1 MWRPEE
7 TRVAK
12 TMQRGGPLADRTL
25 DGFLAAFK
33 AALWELAPEVPQH
46 QKDLYPFTRI
56 IRVHVANPGSWLVP
70 PFTDPVGLVYL
81 HRFGTLPSLLD
92 GLRSGQALG
101 LDADL
106 TIDVCNAADREKD
119 QDEDRDR
126 EALAREAF
134 LQIMGEYACRH
145 PAK

>member
-1 MWRPEE
+1 M
-7 TRVAK
+7 AK
-12 TMQRGGPLADRTL
+12 TMQRGGPLGVRTL

-46 QKDLYPFTRI
+46 QKDLYPFTKI
-56 IRVHVANPGSWLVP
+56 IRLHVANPGSWLVP

-92 GLRSGQALG
+92 GLRSGDALG

-106 TIDVCNAADREKD
+106 TMDLCNAGDREKD
-119 QDEDRDR
+119 DSNRDR
-126 EALAREAF
+126 EAQAREAF
-134 LQIMGEYACRH
+134 LQILGEYATRH
-145 PAK
+145 PAKG